1 MTTLKIKDAIGNDT
15 GESIE
20 IQENWLERGKGEQAV
35 KDSVVAFMAGL
46 RAGTASTKTRG
57 MVSGGGAK
65 PFRQKGTGRARQGS
79 SRAPQYR
86 GGGIVFGPQPRSYA
100 KKVNRKVEKLALR
113 RAFTD
118 RLDENEVIV
127 VDRIADVCDAEKK
140 EPKTKLMLKFLASL
154 EAGDNV
160 LILDD
165 VVDTSVEL
173 ASRNL
178 PAVFAMSASSV
189 NPYLMMYF
197 RKVVI
202 TKAGLE
208 ALGARLA

>member
-1 MTTLKIKDAIGNDT
+1 MSTLKIKDAAGKET
-15 GESIE
+15 GDFE
-20 IQENWLERGKGEQAV
+20 IQDAWLERAKGEQAV

-46 RAGTASTKTRG
+46 RSGTASTKTRG

-86 GGGIVFGPQPRSYA
+86 GGGIVFGPQPRSYD
-100 KKVNRKVEKLALR
+100 KKVNKKVEKLALR

-118 RLDENEVIV
+118 RLDENEVILV
-127 VDRIADVCDAEKK
+127 ERIANVCDDEKN
-140 EPKTKLMLKFLASL
+140 EPKTKKMIAFLKAL
-154 EAGDNV
+154 EAGDSV

-165 VVDTSVEL
+165 DVDTSVQL

-178 PAVFAMSASSV
+178 PFVYAMSASSV
-189 NPYLMMYF
+189 NPYMMMYF
-197 RKVVI
+197 KKVVI